1 LNLVGNPIV
10 NQNPSLGR
18 IENNSSGLQDALYEY
33 FSGMGSG
40 GFGGSGG
47 QSSAALSNVQS
58 SRALGAGSQLG
69 QNSFGSAASGDAYRS
84 ERVGAQGHSFL
95 GRNA

>member
-1 LNLVGNPIV
+1 MNLIGNPIV

-18 IENNSSGLQDALYEY
+18 IENNSSGVQDALYEY

-47 QSSAALSNVQS
+47 QSNAQLNSNQS
-58 SRALGAGSQLG
+58 SRALGSGSQLG
-69 QNSFGSAASGDAYRS
+69 SG
-84 ERVGAQGHSFL
+84 GG
-95 GRNA
+95 